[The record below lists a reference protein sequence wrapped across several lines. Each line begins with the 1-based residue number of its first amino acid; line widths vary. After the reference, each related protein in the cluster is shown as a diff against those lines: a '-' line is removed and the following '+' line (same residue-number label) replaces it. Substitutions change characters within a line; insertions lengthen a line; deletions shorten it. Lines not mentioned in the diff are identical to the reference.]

1 MKENTP
7 MPSNNIHNK
16 HVSVDS
22 LHIEIEITVSTLV
35 SFSIPNPVRNRQV
48 NNNRENIRHGCIAIL
63 QLDAYFPVLMR

>member
-22 LHIEIEITVSTLV
+22 LNIEIEITVSTLV
-35 SFSIPNPVRNRQV
+35 SFSIPNPVRKPAGQ
-48 NNNRENIRHGCIAIL
+48 
-63 QLDAYFPVLMR
+63 